1 MHRHEDMNTWLL
13 GARGRAGIRKKLGSE
28 ISQIREREIE
38 REKTKMKHDLDDKN
52 QKNKDGHTSHYDRI
66 QPGRWIIS
74 HQDKSTFFLDEI
86 GQCSH
91 KLKVKREEICPRL
104 ECRNWDGMA
113 SMWCHWSVYRQQNV
127 SSVCLT
133 IFFFFFWLFLLW
145 NFSISSIGR

>member
-66 QPGRWIIS
+66 QPGRWITLHIKTS
-74 HQDKSTFFLDEI
+74 PSLSFLDEI
-86 GQCSH
+86 GQFSH
-91 KLKVKREEICPRL
+91 KLKVKREEIYVQGLSVGTEMEWHVFFMCGVIGL
-104 ECRNWDGMA
+104 CIA
-113 SMWCHWSVYRQQNV
+113 SKMSRRFAWQY
-127 SSVCLT
+127 
-133 IFFFFFWLFLLW
+133 FFPVFLF
-145 NFSISSIGR
+145 